1 MLINF
6 CWRLSTSFHWPFA
19 KKKKKKK
26 DLLSPSD
33 HINYRICTTVVKY
46 TKLKLQISNLYK
58 NVTLVLFLALCLI
71 ACVIWDYG
79 ICGHL
84 TELVARV
91 LWRLQFEWQCKGLFI
106 KTLWSFWLLQLP
118 ALHLYLKPSRTQQ
131 WHRRCSYKLHGFR
144 PDICCVLF
152 LFV

>member
-1 MLINF
+1 MLKYSIEFLSQSEDSNNILNILLIMLPIELLAPF
-6 CWRLSTSFHWPFA
+6 CSQVKQQADQFTQKHKTHLA
-19 KKKKKKK
+19 KSGFEF
-26 DLLSPSD
+26 DS
-33 HINYRICTTVVKY
+33 
-46 TKLKLQISNLYK
+46 
-58 NVTLVLFLALCLI
+58 
-71 ACVIWDYG
+71 VIWDYG

-91 LWRLQFEWQCKGLFI
+91 LLRLQFEWQCKGLFI

-131 WHRRCSYKLHGFR
+131 WHRRSCYKLHGFR

-152 LFV
+152 LFA